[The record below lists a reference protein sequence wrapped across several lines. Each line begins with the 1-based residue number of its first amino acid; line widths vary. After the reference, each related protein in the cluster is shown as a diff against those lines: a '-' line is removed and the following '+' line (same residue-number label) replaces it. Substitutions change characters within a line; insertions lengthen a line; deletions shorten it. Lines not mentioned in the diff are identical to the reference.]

1 MNNTNATTLSSLP
14 THSSESVS
22 IVLDGWNVLLGAAT
36 GFGYSRR
43 ELATFTLD
51 LPKLAD
57 KIVERRRRSSHV
69 ERIAVVMGT
78 HDPRI
83 NPAAHAAETAVLRQW
98 KRDPRVTV
106 IDPGMDPVCESA
118 VDHGVVVSLQCYR
131 ETHGDSRIQ
140 RVLTEWTDDRET
152 DAATL
157 VSADAD
163 HLPTVTDIRRRHR
176 THLEVA
182 RWAWEGWA
190 LWEHG
195 LWAHSLSH
203 DLLDTVTSDRDPRK
217 AA

>member
-22 IVLDGWNVLLGAAT
+22 IVFDGWNVLLGAAT

-51 LPKLAD
+51 LPRLAD

-69 ERIAVVMGT
+69 ERIAVVMGI

-106 IDPGMDPVCESA
+106 IDPGMDPVCERRWTTGWSSPCSVTARRTETPESNECSPNGPTTARPMPRSSSA
-118 VDHGVVVSLQCYR
+118 QM
-131 ETHGDSRIQ
+131 
-140 RVLTEWTDDRET
+140 
-152 DAATL
+152 
-157 VSADAD
+157 
-163 HLPTVTDIRRRHR
+163 PTIC
-176 THLEVA
+176 
-182 RWAWEGWA
+182 
-190 LWEHG
+190 
-195 LWAHSLSH
+195 
-203 DLLDTVTSDRDPRK
+203 PR
-217 AA
+217 